1 MYRTEKQLTTKQAKK
16 TYEEV
21 YFEDD
26 FALSRYNDNSGF
38 LLTYPNKFSQNP
50 SQDKSIGMRRIDVDP
65 GTRFVHVAVE
75 YMDGQAS
82 VVTPTYRGEYVS
94 DNSLQEILVDLI
106 KNLSYKDQVDDD
118 EYYLHFQFHPSNGT
132 LTLYSVKYDAI
143 QGQSQQIPF
152 RFVCGDHDEYLHLW
166 SILNQLSDTPFDG
179 YLQDNNFNAA
189 SLKFVDE
196 YRFTNV
202 WNRTPLYFHASFS
215 DSKHHY
221 VCKTNDYW
229 EKPAKLFYDNVNGL
243 EFTVYFTTD
252 GVHKIVPRWCN
263 IVLELSFILRTRN
276 L

>member
-1 MYRTEKQLTTKQAKK
+1 MYRSEKQLTTKQAQK
-16 TYEEV
+16 TYQEV
-21 YFEDD
+21 YFEGD
-26 FALSRYNDNSGF
+26 FDLSRYNDTSGF
-38 LLTYPNKFSQNP
+38 LLTYPNKFSQNT
-50 SQDKSIGMRRIDVDP
+50 SQDKSIGIRRIDVDP
-65 GTRFVHVAVE
+65 VTRFVHVAAQ
-75 YMDGQAS
+75 YMDGQAP
-82 VVTPTYRGEYVS
+82 VTTPIYRGEYVS
-94 DNSLQEILVDLI
+94 DNSLQEILVDLAT
-106 KNLSYKDQVDDD
+106 NLSYKDQVDND
-118 EYYLHFQFHPSNGT
+118 EYYLNFSFHPSNGT
-132 LTLYSVKYDAI
+132 LTLYGVKYDAV
-143 QGQSQQIPF
+143 QGQFSKVPF
-152 RFVCGDHDEYLHLW
+152 RLVCDSYNDYLRLW

-179 YLQDNNFNAA
+179 YLQDNNFNEA

-215 DSKHHY
+215 DSKYHY

-229 EKPAKLFYDNVNGL
+229 EKPAKLFFDNVNGL

>member
-1 MYRTEKQLTTKQAKK
+1 MYRSEKQLTTKQAKK

-21 YFEDD
+21 YFAGD
-26 FALSRYNDNSGF
+26 FDLSRYNDNSGF

-50 SQDKSIGMRRIDVDP
+50 SQDKSIGIRRIDLDP
-65 GTRFVHVAVE
+65 GTRYVYVAAE
-75 YMDGQAS
+75 YMDGQDPVA
-82 VVTPTYRGEYVS
+82 TPVYRGEYVS
-94 DNSLQEILVDLI
+94 DNTLQEILVDLTTH
-106 KNLSYKDQVDDD
+106 LSYKDQVDGN
-118 EYYLHFQFHPSNGT
+118 EYFLNFSFNPPDGT
-132 LTLYSVKYDAI
+132 LTLYGVKYDPV
-143 QGQSQQIPF
+143 QGQTQYIPF
-152 RFVCGDHDEYLHLW
+152 RFVCENHSEYLRLW
-166 SILNQLSDTPFDG
+166 SLFNQLSDTPFDG
-179 YLQDNNFNAA
+179 YLQDNNFTPA
-189 SLKFVDE
+189 SLAFVDE

-215 DSKHHY
+215 DSKYHY

-276 L
+276 F

>member
-21 YFEDD
+21 YFEGD
-26 FALSRYNDNSGF
+26 FDLSRYNDNSGF

-50 SQDKSIGMRRIDVDP
+50 SQDKSIGIRRIDVDP
-65 GTRFVHVAVE
+65 GCHFIYVAVE

-82 VVTPTYRGEYVS
+82 IVTPIYRGEYQS
-94 DNSLQEILVDLI
+94 TNTFQEILVDLCS
-106 KNLSYKDQVDDD
+106 NLLYKDQQNNEFTINGDYNPDKGSL
-118 EYYLHFQFHPSNGT
+118 YL
-132 LTLYSVKYDAI
+132 YAVKQDAN
-143 QGQSQQIPF
+143 QQRRQQVPF
-152 RFVCGDHDEYLHLW
+152 RFVCGNYARYDKLW
-166 SILNQLSDTPFDG
+166 GLLNQLSDTPFDG
-179 YLQDNNFNAA
+179 YLQDNNFNED
-189 SLKFVDE
+189 SLAFVDE
-196 YRFTNV
+196 YRFTNA

-252 GVHKIVPRWCN
+252 GVHKIVPRWGE
-263 IVLELSFILRTRN
+263 ILLELSFILRTQN

>member
-1 MYRTEKQLTTKQAKK
+1 MYRSEKQLTTKQAKK

-21 YFEDD
+21 YFEGD
-26 FALSRYNDNSGF
+26 FDLSRYNDNSGF

-50 SQDKSIGMRRIDVDP
+50 SQDKSIGMRRIDVIPDSH
-65 GTRFVHVAVE
+65 FLYLAAE
-75 YMDGQAS
+75 FLDGEQIIR
-82 VVTPTYRGEYVS
+82 TQMYRGEYVS
-94 DNSLQEILVDLI
+94 GNSLQEILVDISNNLTH
-106 KNLSYKDQVDDD
+106 KNND
-118 EYYLHFQFHPSNGT
+118 GT
-132 LTLYSVKYDAI
+132 IIHHLGYTYDALKGSLSLYGVKIDGHQDLI
-143 QGQSQQIPF
+143 QRVQV
-152 RFVCGDHDEYLHLW
+152 RLVCLTHDDYLRLW

-179 YLQDNNFNAA
+179 YLQDNNFNED
-189 SLKFVDE
+189 SLAFVDE
-196 YRFTNV
+196 YRFTNA

-252 GVHKIVPRWCN
+252 GVHKIVPRWGE
-263 IVLELSFILRTRN
+263 ILLELSFILRTQA